1 VTQPGITK
9 DACGNC
15 LWPPAEHGAYGRCPD
30 YSTSDGWHGWANT
43 VYRPRQLT
51 LTVDTAAHMLA
62 DIDQII
68 TEMEMNPEQRTLNHW
83 TEMLRRAVDGEDY
96 KR

>member
-1 VTQPGITK
+1 
-9 DACGNC
+9 
-15 LWPPAEHGAYGRCPD
+15 
-30 YSTSDGWHGWANT
+30 
-43 VYRPRQLT
+43 
-51 LTVDTAAHMLA
+51 MLA